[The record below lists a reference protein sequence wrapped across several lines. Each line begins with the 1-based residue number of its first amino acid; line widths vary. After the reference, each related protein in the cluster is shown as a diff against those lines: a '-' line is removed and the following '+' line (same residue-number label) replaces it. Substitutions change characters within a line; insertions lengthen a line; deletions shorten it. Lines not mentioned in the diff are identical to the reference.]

1 MVKRYLTCFVTA
13 LCLSL
18 CLMPCTVLAL
28 STADA
33 ADPISLTEECTLTA
47 VYSCEGRA
55 FADIQV
61 PLFYVAEI
69 SADLRFSYT
78 DEFAFCGLP
87 LNGIRS
93 DSEWDALRST
103 LETYIIADAMPPC
116 ATGKTNGAGEVVFEG
131 LEAGMYFIP
140 SIAVDDDGVYC
151 AFSCSLVAL
160 PGLDPE
166 DQSWSYHVS
175 VLPKPDMSFIPTYDE
190 LSYKVLK
197 LWRDTD
203 NSEARP
209 DGVEIDI
216 LRNGV
221 TVETVLLSEENN
233 WTYTWVSENDGSV
246 WTVIERNIPDGYFM
260 TLEKRSTTFIVTN
273 TIEPDETEEPEETE
287 EPDETEEPEETSPQ
301 TGDTSSV
308 SLYILL
314 LCLSGVMLII
324 VGVTGKRREE

>member
-1 MVKRYLTCFVTA
+1 MAKRYLICLMTA
-13 LCLSL
+13 LCLSF

-33 ADPISLTEECTLTA
+33 AEPISLTEECTLTA
-47 VYSCEGRA
+47 VYRCEGQA

-69 SADLRFSYT
+69 SEDLQFSYT
-78 DEFAFCGLP
+78 DDFSFLGLP
-87 LNGIRS
+87 LNGICS

-103 LETYIIADAMPPC
+103 LDTYIIADAMPPC
-116 ATGKTNGAGEVVFEG
+116 AAGTTNEDGTVVFEG
-131 LEAGMYFIP
+131 LEEGMYFIP
-140 SIAVDDDGVYC
+140 SIAVEDDGLYC
-151 AFSCSLVAL
+151 SFSCSLVAL
-160 PGLDPE
+160 PGLDPV
-166 DQSWSYHVS
+166 DKSWSYHVS
-175 VLPKPDMSFIPTYDE
+175 TLPKPNMSVIPINDE

-203 NSEARP
+203 NTESRTE
-209 DGVEIDI
+209 GVEIDI

-233 WTYTWVSENDGSV
+233 WTYTWSSENDGSI

-273 TIEPDETEEPEETE
+273 TLEPSETE
-287 EPDETEEPEETSPQ
+287 EPDETKVPYETDEPHETSPQ

-324 VGVTGKRREE
+324 VGVTGKRKEE